1 MKFKATDFR
10 AIAYG
15 ISAICIATAEL
26 HRTGLLDKAIDGGKQ
41 ITNKLRKKSK
51 KSTVKTLENPVI
63 QQAAENVYYAECFRH
78 GGYKN

>member
-15 ISAICIATAEL
+15 VSAICVAVAEL
-26 HRTGLLDKAIDGGKQ
+26 HRTGLLDKVADGSKKV
-41 ITNKLRKKSK
+41 TNKLKRNEKSK
-51 KSTVKTLENPVI
+51 IKTEINPVI
-63 QQAAENVYYAECFRH
+63 QQAAETVYYAECFRH

>member
-15 ISAICIATAEL
+15 VSAICIAVAEL
-26 HRTGLLDKAIDGGKQ
+26 HKTGLLDK
-41 ITNKLRKKSK
+41 ITNSSKKVTDKLKRNEKSK
-51 KSTVKTLENPVI
+51 IKTEVNPVI